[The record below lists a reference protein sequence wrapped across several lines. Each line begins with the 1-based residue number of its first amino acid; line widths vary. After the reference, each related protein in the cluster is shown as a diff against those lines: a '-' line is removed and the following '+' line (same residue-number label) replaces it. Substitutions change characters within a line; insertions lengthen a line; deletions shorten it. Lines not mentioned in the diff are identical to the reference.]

1 MPLEVFLETFDILE
15 RYASNLLK
23 PEHSRHKSW
32 RVINFRTDI
41 YRKIELLK
49 GASQIL
55 RSLGYIKNKLQED
68 GTVIGL
74 TFPESETVN
83 ESKVLDVA
91 TDLSLAKFELETIK
105 NECHPRMNA
114 IVNDDSFPKSL
125 LPRSL
130 FIKTRRRRASC
141 PSQPLS
147 LLSCVS
153 SPNSFAYTSCM
164 TATSGSKNGNLEYK
178 VVPQTDPELR
188 MFLAFLLT

>member
-1 MPLEVFLETFDILE
+1 METFDILE

-23 PEHSRHKSW
+23 PKHSRHKSW

-49 GASQIL
+49 GANQIL

-74 TFPESETVN
+74 TFPETDTVN
-83 ESKVLDVA
+83 DSKVLDIA
-91 TDLSLAKFELETIK
+91 TDLSLAKFELEILRK
-105 NECHPRMNA
+105 GCHPRMNA

-130 FIKTRRRRASC
+130 LIKTRHRRASC
-141 PSQPLS
+141 PSQSLS
-147 LLSCVS
+147 LLSSVS
-153 SPNSFAYTSCM
+153 SPNRFAYPCCTTGTS
-164 TATSGSKNGNLEYK
+164 SKNENLEYK
-178 VVPQTDPELR
+178 AVPQTDQELR
-188 MFLAFLLT
+188 KFLTFLFK